1 MQVAELKSYLKKN
14 KITYE
19 ELAQK
24 TGLSI
29 STIKKVFAGISQ
41 YPRLDTMQAIEDAL
55 GLSKPLEWTDE
66 ERAAGVGRHPTY
78 LSEDETEW
86 LELRSEVIRTQG
98 EEYLKT
104 LTVMIEAAIKQKK

>member
-1 MQVAELKSYLKKN
+1 MQVAELKSYLKKH

-41 YPRLDTMQAIEDAL
+41 YPRLDTMQAIEEAL
-55 GLSKPLEWTDE
+55 GLNKPLEWTDE
-66 ERAAGVGRHPTY
+66 DKAAGVGRHPIY

-98 EEYLKT
+98 VDYLKT
-104 LTVMIEAAIKQKK
+104 LIAMIEAVIKQKK